1 MHGNAG
7 SKQEG
12 LSYVPVL
19 CSMGIDL
26 FSFDFSGCGRSEGKW
41 VTLGW
46 KEKDDLHAVLEYLHS
61 AGRTSKV
68 ILWGRSM
75 GAATSLLY
83 AKEPPVPIAGMVLDS
98 CFAEFRGVAL
108 NLVMQMGMP
117 ADFF

>member
-1 MHGNAG
+1 M
-7 SKQEG
+7 
-12 LSYVPVL
+12 PVL

-98 CFAEFRGVAL
+98 CFAEFRGVA
-108 NLVMQMGMP
+108 
-117 ADFF
+117 